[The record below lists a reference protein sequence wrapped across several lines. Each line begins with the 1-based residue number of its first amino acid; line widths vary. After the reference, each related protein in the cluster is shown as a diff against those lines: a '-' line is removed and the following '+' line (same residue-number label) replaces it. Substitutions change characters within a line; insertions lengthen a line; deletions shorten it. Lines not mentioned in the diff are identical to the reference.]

1 MGKELCF
8 DITVIV
14 YLTKQQDL
22 QGIVKMVDEG
32 MKGYL
37 KGKDYGIIMVNAS
50 GELLD
55 IKCNKVFKVY
65 NISRSIVDMSLFKLI
80 KDIASMDMKSI
91 VVINGDN
98 KEVNEDLVG
107 GLASPTL
114 MHDYVVPMYY
124 NMNPLYN
131 LAYSLITYPVTVM
144 LYGLNIT
151 CTHPLDFGLGK
162 KMIEIIKENDYDQ
175 IVPCN
180 FSIGSLMNL
189 IALVNGLE
197 VVVAHV
203 PPHELDYEQYYG
215 SDQDL
220 FIKELIPLLNIMEE
234 YELSWLRIKPQLSY
248 PAEAYVAKRFEVK
261 GLIPH
266 IDAIT
271 LLQKAKVDL
280 NKYIPIYS
288 EILKEKASEVL
299 RQLHVNDPKDLDIND
314 DLWSYIVIRYLTS
327 MLKEPK
333 ITNRIEMIKG
343 LVNLTLVKAS
353 QIAYEL
359 EKAESVK
366 ERMTKLAEEFLR
378 HRDEFIK
385 LLEAG

>member
-1 MGKELCF
+1 MSF

-14 YLTKQQDL
+14 YLTKQQDV
-22 QGIVKMVDEG
+22 QNIVKIIDGG
-32 MKGYL
+32 MRGYL
-37 KGKDYGIIMVNAS
+37 RGKDYGIVVINAS
-50 GELLD
+50 ERPLN
-55 IKCNKVFKVY
+55 IKYDKVFRIY
-65 NISRSIVDMSLFKLI
+65 NTNRNIVDIFLFKLI
-80 KDIASMDMKSI
+80 KDLASTDTKSI

-98 KEVNEDLVG
+98 KRASEDLVG

-114 MHDYVVPMYY
+114 MHDYVAPMYY
-124 NMNPLYN
+124 NTNPLYN
-131 LAYSLITYPVTVM
+131 RAYSLITYPVTVM

-162 KMIEIIKENDYDQ
+162 KMIEIIKENQYDN
-175 IVPCN
+175 IIPCN
-180 FSIGSLMNL
+180 FNIGSLMNL
-189 IALVNGLE
+189 IALINGLE

-203 PPHELDYEQYYG
+203 PSHELDYEQYY
-215 SDQDL
+215 SMDQDL
-220 FIKELIPLLNIMEE
+220 LIKELLPLLNIMEE

-248 PAEAYVAKRFEVK
+248 PAEAYVAERFGVKR
-261 GLIPH
+261 LIPH

-280 NKYIPIYS
+280 NKYIPVYS

-299 RQLHVNDPKDLDIND
+299 RQLHVNDPKDLNISD
-314 DLWSYIVIRYLTS
+314 DLWSYIVIRYLSS

-333 ITNRIEMIKG
+333 ITNRIELIKG

-359 EKAESVK
+359 EKVESVK